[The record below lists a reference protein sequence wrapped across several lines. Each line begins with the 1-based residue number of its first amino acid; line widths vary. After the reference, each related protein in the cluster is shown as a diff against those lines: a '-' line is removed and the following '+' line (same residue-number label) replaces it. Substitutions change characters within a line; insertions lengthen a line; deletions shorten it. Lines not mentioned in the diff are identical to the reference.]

1 MKLLFDQN
9 ISYRLVKK
17 IHEAFPLSDYIE
29 AFGLTNAPGL
39 EIWNF
44 AKENDFTIVSFDGD
58 FLDLNTLYGSPPKI
72 IWIRTGNM
80 TTNNLANLFFDR
92 KFLIWDFLKDTVT
105 EVLQILVEK

>member
-1 MKLLFDQN
+1 LKLLFDQN

-17 IHEAFPLSDYIE
+17 IHDAFPLSNHIE
-29 AFGLTNAPGL
+29 TLGLTNATDL
-39 EIWNF
+39 EIWSF

-80 TTNNLANLFFDR
+80 TTNNLTNLFFDR
-92 KFLIWDFLKDTVT
+92 KSLIWDFLKDNAI